1 MTEKNFE
8 PSPVTFDSIYQAV
21 SETARGRW
29 FLGELAKRNRTSDT
43 EQVLLEIATLKKGLL
58 DAPTDDRLIIVLKE
72 LGEMHNAIQAVQQQI
87 SSANF
92 VQSRSKEAGRST
104 EDTDTIEISKQ
115 RATSEMLASADQLRV
130 MVDHMRQNKTDEEL
144 TTKLE
149 KLSSNITASCT
160 IQGLSDQ
167 HSTKLA
173 ITLQYLEKRVS
184 TMIQILDPT
193 KDLHG
198 SEPVSELLDDGT
210 DSQNPS
216 SPAALGGGTGLSK
229 FDDELDDKNIDGDMG
244 RDHFV
249 QNPNPK
255 GEIANTP
262 ASGVGPDTT
271 EETDSNV
278 YPMKRDDETSGT
290 TEMSDGEMARTEK
303 SQG

>member
-58 DAPTDDRLIIVLKE
+58 DARTDDRLNILLKE
-72 LGEMHNAIQAVQQQI
+72 LEEMRNVIQAAQQQI
-87 SSANF
+87 SSVNF
-92 VQSRSKEAGRST
+92 VQSPSKEEGRSS
-104 EDTDTIEISKQ
+104 EDPDTLEISKQ

-144 TTKLE
+144 TAKLE
-149 KLSSNITASCT
+149 KLSSNITTSCT

-173 ITLQYLEKRVS
+173 ITLQYLEKRVM
-184 TMIQILDPT
+184 TMIQILDST
-193 KDLHG
+193 RNFHG
-198 SEPVSELLDDGT
+198 SELVSDLIEDEADR
-210 DSQNPS
+210 QN
-216 SPAALGGGTGLSK
+216 SPAHTAQGGGTGLSK
-229 FDDELDDKNIDGDMG
+229 FDDELDHKDLNADIGGDY
-244 RDHFV
+244 FV
-249 QNPNPK
+249 ESPSTQ
-255 GEIANTP
+255 GEKANTS
-262 ASGVGPDTT
+262 AGGVGPDTT

-278 YPMKRDDETSGT
+278 YPMKRDDETSETAEISNG
-290 TEMSDGEMARTEK
+290 DMAQTEK
-303 SQG
+303 SQA